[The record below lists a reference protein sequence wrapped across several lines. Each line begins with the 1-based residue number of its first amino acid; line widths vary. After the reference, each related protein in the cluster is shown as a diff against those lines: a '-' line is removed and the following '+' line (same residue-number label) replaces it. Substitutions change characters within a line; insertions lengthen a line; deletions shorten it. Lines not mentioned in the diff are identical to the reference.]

1 VTHGFLWT
9 AAQGFTLFDA
19 PQATL
24 TSITAINS
32 SGVAVGYFT
41 DGKAD
46 HGFILNTQ
54 GVVTILEAPHASST
68 IPNGINAR
76 GQVAGLYIGTKFA
89 QKGFIYTPAM

>member
-1 VTHGFLWT
+1 
-9 AAQGFTLFDA
+9 LFDA

-32 SGVAVGYFT
+32 SGVVVGYFS

-46 HGFILNTQ
+46 HGFVLDTQ
-54 GVVTILEAPHASST
+54 GVVTVLEAPHASST

-76 GQVAGLYIGTKFA
+76 GQVTGLYISTNFA
-89 QKGFIYTPAM
+89 QKGFLYTPAR